1 MLTTFIVMRHLP
13 NVPTGA
19 IAIQVEKFIDV
30 RTVYSDTPQTF
41 WRMAES
47 IDNKMRCGR
56 YTISI
61 TKYMLN

>member
-30 RTVYSDTPQTF
+30 RTVYSDTHTNILENGGVN
-41 WRMAES
+41 R
-47 IDNKMRCGR
+47 
-56 YTISI
+56 
-61 TKYMLN
+61 